1 MLCDELVDGH
11 YGVLSHISYLA
22 PRTVV
27 FMPRIP
33 LSMKVYSN
41 AGIVDKAGVL
51 VSNLSIKSPNCSRV
65 HTTKEQRQCRKSS
78 IFCLKSFQQGRQR
91 KQIEESVEEAGMN
104 EWESI
109 GPVHCADT

>member
-33 LSMKVYSN
+33 LSMKVYSS
-41 AGIVDKAGVL
+41 AGIVDKAGML
-51 VSNLSIKSPNCSRV
+51 VSNLSLGYIVS
-65 HTTKEQRQCRKSS
+65 Q
-78 IFCLKSFQQGRQR
+78 LQQSTYDQGTAPM
-91 KQIEESVEEAGMN
+91 S
-104 EWESI
+104 
-109 GPVHCADT
+109 